1 MLNPN
6 KKQLPRLPP
15 ERLLFVDSVVVNI
28 TLPDVLS
35 GNSLRLST
43 ISMQTEQ
50 RKSRLL
56 FLELWR
62 PRVLVRQVAN
72 TSLRE

>member
-1 MLNPN
+1 MSPN
-6 KKQLPRLPP
+6 KRQLPRLLL
-15 ERLLFVDSVVVNI
+15 ERLLFADSVVVNI
-28 TLPDVLS
+28 ILPDVLS
-35 GNSLRLST
+35 ENSLPLSI

-56 FLELWR
+56 FQGLWP